1 MEMVRMA
8 NVYMSEGNIENAYI
22 LYIKFMTLFI
32 EKITKHPEY
41 KSLPVVTKQ
50 PNQAKLK
57 EVMPVTEKLKVKL
70 MEQYKLEYS
79 QFLAM
84 KEMERLKDLERAKE
98 ADRARQKSKSTPDK
112 QGSVGIIPIDTSLKP
127 ATAPDPSILDSVV
140 YPNDFPSD
148 NNRGNLPSSGLILPD
163 TGDKKPL
170 KYKNKNTI
178 YIIYIF
184 WMKII

>member
-41 KSLPVVTKQ
+41 KTLPAITKQ

-70 MEQYKLEYS
+70 MEQYQSEYS
-79 QFLAM
+79 QFLTM
-84 KEMERLKDLERAKE
+84 KEAERLKDLEKARE
-98 ADRARQKSKSTPDK
+98 AERTRQKSKLTPEK
-112 QGSVGIIPIDTSLKP
+112 SGSGGFIPIDTSFQP
-127 ATAPDPSILDSVV
+127 ATAPDSSILDSVV

-163 TGDKKPL
+163 TADKKPL
-170 KYKNKNTI
+170 KYKKFKN
-178 YIIYIF
+178 
-184 WMKII
+184 